1 MPGVLRQGGR
11 ELHVP
16 ALPVPAVRRAV
27 RGQAAAQG
35 GVRDIRQPREEDQLL
50 QPEGETPSL
59 HHNRP
64 AEVQLLLFILVPSTI
79 HRQTASIYPP

>member
-11 ELHVP
+11 ELRVP

-35 GVRDIRQPREEDQLL
+35 RVRDLRQPREEDQLL
-50 QPEGETPSL
+50 QPAGEAPSL

-64 AEVQLLLFILVPSTI
+64 AEVPLLLFILPKILRVPSTI
-79 HRQTASIYPP
+79 HR